1 MTESRGNDGELRDW
15 AWYKP
20 ERGRRCDRK
29 KCRLKPKSS
38 GFRRHWHIRSLE
50 LRFDGE
56 IVAPA
61 RRGKALDAGVGVVVD
76 AVDRAEL
83 ADAA

>member
-29 KCRLKPKSS
+29 KMPSETQII
-38 GFRRHWHIRSLE
+38 GFQTALAHQE
-50 LRFDGE
+50 LRTSL
-56 IVAPA
+56 
-61 RRGKALDAGVGVVVD
+61 RW
-76 AVDRAEL
+76 
-83 ADAA
+83 